1 MSSVWKKRTK
11 KLSCTKEKKEKKH
24 FCTKEG
30 KTAERGRGRGVE
42 ALNVEIQQAMII
54 LWPQNR
60 S

>member
-1 MSSVWKKRTK
+1 LEKKDK
-11 KLSCTKEKKEKKH
+11 KVILHNTKEREKKH

-30 KTAERGRGRGVE
+30 KTSERGRGRGVE
-42 ALNVEIQQAMII
+42 ALNVGIQQAIII

>member
-1 MSSVWKKRTK
+1 M
-11 KLSCTKEKKEKKH
+11 SCTKEKKEKKH